1 TRAKSMGLYG
11 YQRAT
16 TPNLDRL
23 AAKGVKFQR
32 ALAAAPWT
40 LPSHAAMFTGRLPYD
55 LGVGYKAPL
64 DGTYPTLAEAFTQN
78 GYATAGFVSNWYYC
92 CRAFGL
98 YRGFS
103 HYEDYPNNA
112 GQVLLSTS
120 LGRRTTDRIEF
131 RKLIDYYDYF
141 DRLPAA
147 TINQEFLSW
156 LDKKD
161 GRPFFAFLN
170 YGDSHQP
177 YLPPAPF
184 DTQFGP
190 RRGPGHYDH

>member
-1 TRAKSMGLYG
+1 GTLAGLAVGYKGFDMWRERRLLAGIQPAHPDAPNVLLLVLDTTRAKSMGLYG

-78 GYATAGFVSNWYYC
+78 GYAT
-92 CRAFGL
+92 
-98 YRGFS
+98 
-103 HYEDYPNNA
+103 P
-112 GQVLLSTS
+112 Q
-120 LGRRTTDRIEF
+120 
-131 RKLIDYYDYF
+131 
-141 DRLPAA
+141 
-147 TINQEFLSW
+147 
-156 LDKKD
+156 
-161 GRPFFAFLN
+161 
-170 YGDSHQP
+170 
-177 YLPPAPF
+177 
-184 DTQFGP
+184 
-190 RRGPGHYDH
+190 